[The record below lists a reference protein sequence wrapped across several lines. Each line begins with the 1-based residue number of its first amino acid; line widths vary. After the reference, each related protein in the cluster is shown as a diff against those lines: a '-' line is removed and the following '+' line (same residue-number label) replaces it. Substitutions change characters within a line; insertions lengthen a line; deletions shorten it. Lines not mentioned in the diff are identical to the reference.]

1 MSAHMHE
8 YAIYTC
14 NKCKKKK
21 NFRERLNPLP
31 PGNVNDTGTLTVL
44 YTNL

>member
-1 MSAHMHE
+1 MQYIH
-8 YAIYTC
+8 AISV
-14 NKCKKKK
+14 KKK